1 MGDIV
6 EQLFPTINIFIEL
19 EDMMEKHIMVMFKN
33 ARKQKLNGKI
43 YPNYKICHL
52 IAQAVS

>member
-1 MGDIV
+1 MEELI

-19 EDMMEKHIMVMFKN
+19 EEVMAHDMVMFKN

-43 YPNYKICHL
+43 YHNYRIYHL
-52 IAQAVS
+52 LTQAVS